1 MEKASEFDNRKSLT
15 LPVDHLLAIVMD
27 ADEAISIVENLNHAG
42 FAPDDVGVL
51 ADKEDAAK
59 FDAACGKKG
68 LVAKLATAGV
78 DLGDRDTDYLKR
90 YRRAVLNG
98 RTVIAVAA
106 KDDDARDKAKQI
118 LETHG
123 ARFITFFGRFV
134 TQVLKI

>member
-15 LPVDHLLAIVMD
+15 LPVDHLLAIVRD

>member
-15 LPVDHLLAIVMD
+15 LPVDHLLAIVRD

-51 ADKEDAAK
+51 AGKEDAAK

-68 LVAKLATAGV
+68 FVAKLATAGV

-134 TQVLKI
+134 TQVLKV

>member
-1 MEKASEFDNRKSLT
+1 MEKASEFDDRESLT
-15 LPVDHLLAIVMD
+15 IPVDHLLAIVMD
-27 ADEAISIVENLNHAG
+27 SDEAISIVENLNHTG
-42 FAPDDVGVL
+42 FSPSDIGVL
-51 ADKEDAAK
+51 TGKEEAAK

-68 LVAKLATAGV
+68 FVAKLAAAGV

-106 KDDDARDKAKQI
+106 KDDDALDKARQV
-118 LETHG
+118 LEARG

-134 TQVLKI
+134 TQVLKV